1 MKARLAIS
9 KFGTTIPSLFFLVV
23 RYLQS
28 NNPHLYASL
37 SPAGYISMKGTVV
50 SLINCLLEPDG
61 VILTVTVVVFV
72 NRTVIFLVDS
82 VNDE

>member
-1 MKARLAIS
+1 
-9 KFGTTIPSLFFLVV
+9 
-23 RYLQS
+23 
-28 NNPHLYASL
+28 
-37 SPAGYISMKGTVV
+37 MKGTVV

>member
-28 NNPHLYASL
+28 NNPHLYANL
-37 SPAGYISMKGTVV
+37 SHAGYISMKGTVV
-50 SLINCLLEPDG
+50 SLINCLLEPAE
-61 VILTVTVVVFV
+61 ILTVTVVVFV